1 MNIELKNV
9 KHSEFASH
17 ETNCYEATIY
27 IDGKK
32 MGNAENSGQGGT
44 TSIYPN
50 TLFQTLQAYAET
62 LPPIVDKYSDN
73 NQSHFYQFNHS
84 ADSVID
90 DLLTQWLYARD
101 IKKAMQKRIVFVR
114 GQSMLETIKMDALTL
129 QKWLQNPDLLTKL
142 KADKVLNLLSFSEAV
157 DIYRKMA

>member
-1 MNIELKNV
+1 MHIELKNV

-17 ETNCYEATIY
+17 ETNCYEASIY

-32 MGNAENSGQGGT
+32 MGYAENSGQGGT

-62 LPPIVDKYSDN
+62 LPPTEYDN
-73 NQSHFYQFNHS
+73 GKHVFNQS

-101 IKKAMQKRIVFVR
+101 IKKAMQKRIVFIR
-114 GQSMLETIKMDALTL
+114 GQSLLETIKMDALTL

-157 DIYRKMA
+157 DIYRTMA